1 MVTRSRRQ
9 RVRSGLLFSR
19 SVCHCPSFL
28 LARPRCHMSA
38 RALLTLV
45 PHSKRHMAATHTHTC
60 RYMTKYSCYCYPLP
74 TSWPLTWQPLPVTTR
89 ILPYYSLALLPP
101 PYPRWAINLNYQCVR
116 LAFSIMA
123 NDHFRI
129 DFSFVCWWLAF
140 SVRLVWHDQFS
151 LDFHHIS
158 LTTQLLCVY
167 FPQRGNASDPVEFIF
182 IWHSLGARF
191 EIECNRKML
200 NYIVAMIIDSTFVG
214 YMTTF
219 PQSV

>member
-1 MVTRSRRQ
+1 MSHVSTCPAHLGS
-9 RVRSGLLFSR
+9 SLKKTYG
-19 SVCHCPSFL
+19 CH
-28 LARPRCHMSA
+28 
-38 RALLTLV
+38 
-45 PHSKRHMAATHTHTC
+45 THTHADTWPNIAATVTLSLPADLWPGSRC
-60 RYMTKYSCYCYPLP
+60 LLQLASCPIIP
-74 TSWPLTWQPLPVTTR
+74 SP
-89 ILPYYSLALLPP
+89 SSPP